1 MSVSAFA
8 YDKFEWLGR
17 IILKIDK
24 KLSRRLASANLRIH
38 PEVYA
43 STVGFFIFLSFIISL
58 VLTISMYQVFGLMSL
73 AILIIPFLLYPLLS
87 IYPSIIISN
96 RASGLEAEIPY
107 AAAYISVMAAG
118 GISPYKALDRLT
130 DVKIMPRMAEAAK
143 EIKMKV
149 EAFGMDP
156 VSAITEVASNLPS
169 KTLKDLLLGYAST
182 LNVGGDI
189 VHYLQR
195 KTFTIF
201 EERIKQIKA
210 IADRITMV
218 MEAYVI
224 FTVLLALGIYIIF
237 IVSKLYPI
245 GGTLFT
251 VGSFVLFSY
260 FILPFMTGVFIFI
273 IDVLSPKY
281 PLSDWVPY
289 KVFFA
294 TVPVVLVLFYFTV
307 VPYYIPIDSP
317 LKGLIDFL
325 SYEVFN
331 AAKGLEP
338 SIAVAILLFIVFLPG
353 AVVHFKRSRETSG
366 MSREIVNFLR
376 DLVEARKTGLSP
388 ERCIETLAER
398 DYGAFSKKLRKI
410 ANKLRWGV
418 PLSKILHDEI
428 KESRNWFIT
437 TNLFLLIDSIDVGGG
452 TPEALEALA
461 SFGEEILL
469 LEEEKKKSV
478 KPLLMI
484 PYLGGLITL
493 FTASVFLAYVQNLA
507 GLAKFA
513 FNYASFAKLFLPP
526 IVLNTVL
533 AGLVAGKTSGEKV
546 SAGFLHSAIL
556 AILTLVVLALQPFF
570 VKMLMIGV

>member
-1 MSVSAFA
+1 MGISSFA
-8 YDKFEWLGR
+8 YDKFDWLGKF
-17 IILKIDK
+17 ILRIDK
-24 KLSRRLASANLRIH
+24 RLSRRLASANLRIH

-43 STVGFFIFLSFIISL
+43 STVGFFGFISFIISL
-58 VLTISMYQVFGLMSL
+58 VLLISLYSLFGLASL
-73 AILIIPFLLYPLLS
+73 SFLSIPIILYLLMS

-143 EIKMKV
+143 EVKMKV

-156 VSAITEVASNLPS
+156 VSAITETASHLPS

-201 EERIKQIKA
+201 EERVKQIKA
-210 IADRITMV
+210 IAERITMV
-218 MEAYVI
+218 METYVI

-237 IVSKLYPI
+237 IVSRLYPI
-245 GGTLFT
+245 SGALFT
-251 VGSFVLFSY
+251 VGSFVLFAY

-273 IDVLSPKY
+273 IDVLAPKY
-281 PLSDWVPY
+281 PVSDWTPY
-289 KVFFA
+289 KVFFL
-294 TVPVVLVLFYFTV
+294 TVPFILVLFYFMV
-307 VPYYIPIDSP
+307 VPYYLPINSP
-317 LKGLIDFL
+317 LKFIIDYL
-325 SYEVFN
+325 SRILLGDIT
-331 AAKGLEP
+331 GLEP
-338 SIAVAILLFIVFLPG
+338 SIGLALLLFFAFLPG
-353 AVVHFKRSRETSG
+353 AIIHFERSRETSG

-398 DYGAFSKKLRKI
+398 DYGAFSKKLKKI
-410 ANKLRWGV
+410 ANKLRWGI
-418 PLSKILHDEI
+418 PLSKILEDEI

-469 LEEEKKKSV
+469 LEDEKRKSV

-484 PYLGGLITL
+484 PYLGGLVTL

-507 GLAKFA
+507 GLAKFT
-513 FNYASFAKLFLPP
+513 FSYANFAKLFLPP
-526 IVLNTVL
+526 IVFNTVL

-546 SAGFLHSAIL
+546 SAGFIHSAIL
-556 AILTLVVLALQPFF
+556 AVLTLIVLGLQPYFM
-570 VKMLMIGV
+570 KMLMIGV